1 MVEVLSTFTGKAV
14 ASGRATVYASI
25 ASAMNALSGP
35 LHGRANQAC
44 LEFVKE
50 LELMTP
56 GNRGLRKGR
65 ISRKATY
72 IRVRTWSS
80 KG

>member
-1 MVEVLSTFTGKAV
+1 MLGMTGEEAEKMNRVLRFFFILHLDHGGGNLSTFTGKAV

-44 LEFVKE
+44 LEF
-50 LELMTP
+50 
-56 GNRGLRKGR
+56 
-65 ISRKATY
+65 A
-72 IRVRTWSS
+72 
-80 KG
+80 